1 MFLGVV
7 NKGYGRY
14 PASTMTPNQLV
25 KRYGSQTAVAKAFG
39 VSRIAVHKWVK
50 AGAIPQQRVW
60 QLKAGLVPPPR

>member
-1 MFLGVV
+1 MFRGVV
-7 NKGYGRY
+7 NTGYGRY
-14 PASTMTPNQLV
+14 PASTMTPHQLV

-50 AGAIPQQRVW
+50 AGAIPQQRQW

>member
-1 MFLGVV
+1 MFRGVV
-7 NKGYGRY
+7 NRGYGRY
-14 PASTMTPNQLV
+14 PATMTPNQLV

-50 AGAIPQQRVW
+50 AGAIPLQRQW

>member
-7 NKGYGRY
+7 NTSYGRY
-14 PASTMTPNQLV
+14 PAAMTPNQLV
-25 KRYGSQTAVAKAFG
+25 KKYGSQTAVAKAFG

-50 AGAIPQQRVW
+50 AGAIPQQRQW

>member
-1 MFLGVV
+1 MLSGVV
-7 NKGYGRY
+7 NTGYGRY
-14 PASTMTPNQLV
+14 PATMTPNQLV
-25 KRYGSQTAVAKAFG
+25 KKYGSQTAVAKAFG

>member
-7 NKGYGRY
+7 NTSYGRY
-14 PASTMTPNQLV
+14 PPGMTPNQLV
-25 KRYGSQTAVAKAFG
+25 KKYGSQTAVARAFG

-60 QLKAGLVPPPR
+60 QLKAGLVPPP

>member
-1 MFLGVV
+1 MLSGVV
-7 NKGYGRY
+7 NTGYGRY
-14 PASTMTPNQLV
+14 PAAMTPNQLV